1 MRPIFLI
8 VLLMVVCK
16 GCNKSFNKDHGI
28 KRHRVS
34 CKPAKQIT
42 AELFQKQQE
51 LQKSLNKTRSHC
63 QRISSNA
70 DVPHTVPE
78 MVSVGNSS
86 NFRIDPFVQSDGTI
100 AGDNMIIDDA
110 MNEPEPIRDVTPE
123 FQPPPTTSGHQ
134 RRFPRRYQDFLPS
147 STTNIP
153 HLPPKQVLQPPSHSD
168 PQSPNTRSPSPP
180 PQPNVI
186 KTDRDEFGLYRLY
199 TSYPHTNP
207 DEMQD
212 LESRCDAPGLATASR
227 NGGKRWWTGFGHLM
241 LDLPIQ
247 KDGFFVPFLN
257 ATVFR
262 LMNWFYSGSS
272 FKSIAELQS
281 LVDDVIL
288 APDFKISDL
297 DGFNAKRELRRLD
310 GEAETNSNNSPSTPF
325 ANTNRWKQ
333 SSVYIRL
340 PCEKVLQKEDT
351 APTLEVPGVYH
362 RSLIEVIT
370 MALQDAAAKTFH
382 FTPFSLFWQQFSE
395 STPERVYSEIYNSDS
410 FLEEDEKVKKL
421 PPEPGHQYEHAIAA
435 LMVASDSTHLGQ
447 FGAAALWP
455 IYTFFG
461 NQSKYD
467 RVKPTQFAAH
477 HTAYI
482 PSVTQPFLTAIVV
495 LKFHL

>member
-1 MRPIFLI
+1 M
-8 VLLMVVCK
+8 
-16 GCNKSFNKDHGI
+16 
-28 KRHRVS
+28 
-34 CKPAKQIT
+34 
-42 AELFQKQQE
+42 
-51 LQKSLNKTRSHC
+51 
-63 QRISSNA
+63 
-70 DVPHTVPE
+70 
-78 MVSVGNSS
+78 
-86 NFRIDPFVQSDGTI
+86 
-100 AGDNMIIDDA
+100 
-110 MNEPEPIRDVTPE
+110 
-123 FQPPPTTSGHQ
+123 
-134 RRFPRRYQDFLPS
+134 
-147 STTNIP
+147 
-153 HLPPKQVLQPPSHSD
+153 PPKQVLQPPSHSD
-168 PQSPNTRSPSPP
+168 PQSPNTRSPSPIAEP

-199 TSYPHTNP
+199 MSYPPTNP

-212 LESRCDAPGLATASR
+212 LESRCDAPGLVTVSR
-227 NGGKRWWTGFGHLM
+227 NGGKRWWTDFGYSM

-272 FKSIAELQS
+272 LKSIAELQS
-281 LVDDVIL
+281 LVDNVIL

-370 MALQDAAAKTFH
+370 TALQDAAAKTFH
-382 FTPFSLFWQQFSE
+382 FTPFSLFWQQFPE
-395 STPERVYSEIYNSDS
+395 SAPERVYSEIYNSDS
-410 FLEEDEKVKKL
+410 FLEEDEKVKGL

-447 FGAAALWP
+447 FGAATLWP

-467 RVKPTQFAAH
+467 RAKPTQFAAH

-482 PSVTQPFLTAIVV
+482 PSVTQLFLTAIVV
-495 LKFHL
+495 VLKYHF